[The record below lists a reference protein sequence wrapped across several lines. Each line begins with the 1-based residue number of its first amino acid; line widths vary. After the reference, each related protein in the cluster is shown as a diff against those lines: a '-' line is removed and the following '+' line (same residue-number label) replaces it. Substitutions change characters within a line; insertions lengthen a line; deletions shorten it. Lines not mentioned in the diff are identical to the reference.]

1 MLTVYLPTFGEV
13 TVLVETLEYSNGL
26 YSLRC
31 NGVNGVVY
39 CSKISWQED
48 YLFEYGWVNIV
59 AYTIDGTTT
68 SCNHY
73 SSIG

>member
-13 TVLVETLEYSNGL
+13 TVLVETIQYSNGL

-31 NGVNGVVY
+31 NNVNGVIY

-48 YLFEYGWVNIV
+48 YIMEYGWVNIV
-59 AYTIDGTTT
+59 SYTIDGVTT

>member
-1 MLTVYLPTFGEV
+1 MLSIYLPTLGEL
-13 TVLVETLEYSNGL
+13 TVLVETLEYREGL
-26 YSLRC
+26 YHLRC
-31 NGVNGVVY
+31 NNVRGEIH

-48 YLFEYGWVNIV
+48 YIYEYGWVNIV
-59 AYTIDGTTT
+59 SYTIDGVTT